1 MKIRDIPFKLTHTLF
16 YQPIPFYLNF
26 PFFLIFQKLNPL
38 FKEGFQLWTLIQLLL
53 LLNNY

>member
-16 YQPIPFYLNF
+16 YQPVPFYLNF